1 MSVTDPAAD
10 LGADLQPEPPAAAST
25 SALALP
31 AFRNL
36 WINSV
41 FFFLVMNAQRFA
53 LGWLV
58 LDGLAGDER
67 DQGLVVFALG
77 IPSLFLVLQAGSW
90 ADRLE
95 RKRLLV
101 GSQLGSLVVMAALA
115 LAIQLDAIDLTL
127 AMGLAVVAGAAGAI
141 GQPVRQ
147 ALVPTLVDR
156 DRLFNAIGVTALAMT
171 ASMILGPLLVQLV
184 GDRWGFAAGFWFLT
198 ALLAIGC
205 LALIPLRVPAHPV
218 TDAAKTSVW
227 SGTLEAV
234 RFVVGDQRLNRLFLL
249 LVVAGLTV
257 NPAVMVS
264 IQAYVKEELGRDA
277 SDAAAPFALMGLGI
291 AISSIV
297 IMRQGD
303 LPRKGMWFQRAMLVG
318 STMTFLMGQ
327 TTAYGQLLPLSFVM
341 GLAGGAYINMNQ
353 GLIQANTPEA
363 LMGRVMGLYTLASVG
378 LLPVGALL
386 AGFVGAAIGIGTTI
400 SLAAA
405 ISFVIVLI
413 VYVTGKELRDL
424 S

>member
-1 MSVTDPAAD
+1 MSMTDPTA
-10 LGADLQPEPPAAAST
+10 ETASDGRSERPVARGG

-31 AFRNL
+31 GFRNL

-58 LDGLAGDER
+58 LDGLGGDER

-77 IPSLFLVLQAGSW
+77 IPSLFLVLQAGAW
-90 ADRLE
+90 ADRVE
-95 RKRLLV
+95 RRRLLI
-101 GSQLGSLVVMAALA
+101 GSQLGSLVVMAALS
-115 LAIQLDAIDLTL
+115 LAIQLDRIDMPMAMVL
-127 AMGLAVVAGAAGAI
+127 ALLAGAAGAV

-147 ALVPTLVDR
+147 ALVPALVDR

-198 ALLAIGC
+198 ALLAVGC
-205 LALIPLRVPAHPV
+205 LALVPLRVPAHASV
-218 TDAAKTSVW
+218 DAGSTSLW
-227 SGTLEAV
+227 SGTMEAV
-234 RFVVGDQRLNRLFLL
+234 RFVVADQRLNRLFLL
-249 LVVAGLTV
+249 LTVAGLTV

-264 IQAYVKEELGRDA
+264 LQAYVKEELDRDA
-277 SDAAAPFALMGLGI
+277 ADAALPFALMGLGI

-297 IMRQGD
+297 IMRLGD

-327 TTAYGQLLPLSFVM
+327 TDAYWQLLPLTFVM

-353 GLIQANTPEA
+353 GLIQGNTPEP
-363 LMGRVMGLYTLASVG
+363 LMGRVMGLYTLASAG
-378 LLPVGALL
+378 LLPLGALF
-386 AGFVGAAIGIGTTI
+386 AGMIASVIGIGTMI

-405 ISFVIVLI
+405 VSFVVVLT
-413 VYVTGKELRDL
+413 VYLTGRELREL